1 MSVWFLYVLSI
12 KHGLKYDL
20 VSNFSMNI
28 SFFTVSLF
36 SLVVLG
42 ITSSA
47 YAEEYVI
54 TIPTG
59 AANENS
65 PYFWSEKSTG
75 VTTGEIIVFSG
86 DSVTWKNADTAFHT
100 ITSVSRSGEK
110 LPLTSDDE
118 DSLFDSGFFT
128 AGKSYTKQFDDFG
141 DFYYYCS
148 LHPWMNGVVHV
159 VSNTGSVQSIDKVA
173 SGLSSDGL
181 GFEVKYILDTT
192 LVNAVHVNP
201 DEKTLTFTISGSSET
216 DQITL
221 VLPEEL
227 IENPNSIWLDGELVT
242 NFQKETT
249 SSGTKLIVPIDSTS
263 REIKIMG
270 SHVIP
275 EFGFLA
281 ISILSISIM
290 SILFLT
296 RSKLSM
302 FR

>member
-20 VSNFSMNI
+20 ISNSSMKL
-28 SFFTVSLF
+28 SFFTVSLL

-75 VTTGEIIVFSG
+75 VTTGEIIIFSG

-100 ITSVSRSGEK
+100 ITSVTQSGEE
-110 LPLTSDDE
+110 DE
-118 DSLFDSGFFT
+118 LFDSGFFT
-128 AGKSYTKQFDDFG
+128 AGKSYTRQFEDFG

-159 VSNTGSVQSIDKVA
+159 VSNTGSVKSIDKIA

-192 LVNAVHVNP
+192 LANAVHVNP

-227 IENPNSIWLDGELVT
+227 IENPNSIWIDGEMIT

-249 SSGTKLIVPIDSTS
+249 SSGTKLVIPIDSTS

>member
-20 VSNFSMNI
+20 ISNSSMKL
-28 SFFTVSLF
+28 SFFTVSLL

-75 VTTGEIIVFSG
+75 VTTGEIIIFSG

-100 ITSVSRSGEK
+100 ITSVTQSGEE
-110 LPLTSDDE
+110 DD
-118 DSLFDSGFFT
+118 LFDSGFFT
-128 AGKSYTKQFDDFG
+128 AGKSYTRQFDDFG

-159 VSNTGSVQSIDKVA
+159 VSNTGSVKSIDKIA

-192 LVNAVHVNP
+192 LANAVHVNP

-227 IENPNSIWLDGELVT
+227 IENPNSIWIDGEMIT

-249 SSGTKLIVPIDSTS
+249 SSGTKLVIPIDSTS

>member
-1 MSVWFLYVLSI
+1 MGVWFLYVLSI

-20 VSNFSMNI
+20 ISKFSMKI
-28 SFFTVSLF
+28 SFFMLFLLSLI
-36 SLVVLG
+36 VLG
-42 ITSSA
+42 ISSSA

-75 VTTGEIIVFSG
+75 VTTGEIIIFHG

-100 ITSVSRSGEK
+100 ITSVTQSGEE
-110 LPLTSDDE
+110 DD
-118 DSLFDSGFFT
+118 LFDSGFFT
-128 AGKSYTKQFDDFG
+128 AGKSYTRQFDDFG

-159 VSNTGSVQSIDKVA
+159 VSNTGSVQSIDKIA

-192 LVNAVHVNP
+192 LANAVHVNP

-227 IENPNSIWLDGELVT
+227 IENPNSIWIDGEMVT

-249 SSGTKLIVPIDSTS
+249 SSGTKLVIPIDSTS

>member
-1 MSVWFLYVLSI
+1 M
-12 KHGLKYDL
+12 K
-20 VSNFSMNI
+20 I
-28 SFFTVSLF
+28 SFFMLSLF
-36 SLVVLG
+36 SLIVLG

-59 AANENS
+59 ASDENA

-75 VTTGEIIVFSG
+75 VTTGEIIIFHG

-100 ITSVSRSGEK
+100 ITSVTQSGEE
-110 LPLTSDDE
+110 DD
-118 DSLFDSGFFT
+118 LFDSGFFT
-128 AGKSYTKQFDDFG
+128 AGKSYTRQFDDFG

-159 VSNTGSVQSIDKVA
+159 VSNTGSVQSIDKIA

-227 IENPNSIWLDGELVT
+227 IENPNSIWIDGEMVT

-249 SSGTKLIVPIDSTS
+249 SSGTKLVIPIDSTS

>member
-1 MSVWFLYVLSI
+1 MGVWFLYVLSI

-20 VSNFSMNI
+20 ISNFSMKI
-28 SFFTVSLF
+28 SFFLVSLL
-36 SLVVLG
+36 SLVILG
-42 ITSSA
+42 IASSA

-54 TIPTG
+54 NIPNG
-59 AANENS
+59 ASDENA

-75 VTTGEIIVFSG
+75 VTSGEIIIFNG

-100 ITSVSRSGEK
+100 ITSVTQSGEE
-110 LPLTSDDE
+110 DD
-118 DSLFDSGFFT
+118 LFDSGFFT
-128 AGKSYTKQFDDFG
+128 AGKSYTRQFDDFG

-159 VSNTGSVQSIDKVA
+159 VSNTGSVKSIDKIA

-181 GFEVKYILDTT
+181 GFQVKYILDTT

-227 IENPNSIWLDGELVT
+227 IENPNSIWIDGEMVT
-242 NFQKETT
+242 SFQKETT
-249 SSGTKLIVPIDSTS
+249 SSGTKLVIPIDSTS

-290 SILFLT
+290 SMLFLT

>member
-1 MSVWFLYVLSI
+1 LYVLSI
-12 KHGLKYDL
+12 TYVLKYDL
-20 VSNFSMNI
+20 VSNFDMKL
-28 SFFTVSLF
+28 SFFMLCLF
-36 SLVVLG
+36 SLIVLG

-47 YAEEYVI
+47 YAEEYAI

-59 AANENS
+59 ASDENA

-75 VTTGEIIVFSG
+75 VTTGEKTIFPGDYII
-86 DSVTWKNADTAFHT
+86 WKNADTAFHT
-100 ITSVSRSGEK
+100 ITSVTQSGEE
-110 LPLTSDDE
+110 DD
-118 DSLFDSGFFT
+118 LFDSGFFT
-128 AGKSYTKQFDDFG
+128 VGKSYTRQFNDYG

-148 LHPWMNGVVHV
+148 LHPWMNGIVHV
-159 VSNTGSVQSIDKVA
+159 VSNTGSVQSIDGIA

-181 GFEVKYILDTT
+181 GFEVKYILDTN
-192 LVNAVHVNP
+192 LANAVHVNS

-221 VLPEEL
+221 ILPEEL
-227 IENPNSIWLDGELVT
+227 IENPNSIWIDGEMVT
-242 NFQKETT
+242 SFQKETT
-249 SSGTKLIVPIDSTS
+249 SSGTKLVLPIDSTS

-270 SHVIP
+270 SYVIP